1 MLPLAQDLVQSN
13 VHECPN
19 TTRDLK
25 KMICGD
31 CPNWLMDAAS
41 RSRRPIVRPES
52 YRPSHFMASM

>member
-25 KMICGD
+25 KMISGD
-31 CPNWLMDAAS
+31 CPNWSMDAAS
-41 RSRRPIVRPES
+41 RSRRPIVRP
-52 YRPSHFMASM
+52 